1 MAARPLRPA
10 TDRRPGEPL
19 PHQLANRPQAP
30 PLAPLG
36 FPFWSLHQKSYAG
49 LARISAGCPPLKA
62 RLLTCSSPVRHAAQV
77 PLPASDL
84 HVLRTPPAL
93 VLSQDQTRH
102 QKFNAAHDG
111 DWRLW
116 PSLHWLAQ
124 VSYRVLCLYAV
135 CCFPLFNCSGAS
147 PAEPGAPS
155 HLRIAQRRAYHD
167 PPSMSRSPPNFSRC
181 AYTVAGKGCCENV
194 SASGVRSITWRYH
207 VAYGS
212 RIVSPGACAPVIDCV

>member
-1 MAARPLRPA
+1 MVPSVSRPTEKRFTTRRPSSRTRRRSVRLSPIAEDSSLLPPVGVWAVLNPSVAARPLRPA

-36 FPFWSLHQKSYAG
+36 FLRTALPVRPYAG

-77 PLPASDL
+77 ALPASDL

-102 QKFNAAHDG
+102 QKFNAAPRRG
-111 DWRLW
+111 
-116 PSLHWLAQ
+116 LAFMAKFALACT
-124 VSYRVLCLYAV
+124 SIISSSVLVRCLLFPTLQLFR
-135 CCFPLFNCSGAS
+135 CFPGGA
-147 PAEPGAPS
+147 
-155 HLRIAQRRAYHD
+155 RRAI
-167 PPSMSRSPPNFSRC
+167 
-181 AYTVAGKGCCENV
+181 A
-194 SASGVRSITWRYH
+194 SANSAKESI
-207 VAYGS
+207 S
-212 RIVSPGACAPVIDCV
+212 